1 MVKKTTAS
9 TNPSNDDDN
18 PGESSGGEDRQISY
32 TDQQLQ
38 FLELLKKYPVKLPE
52 TIVDYVTSQGED
64 VLENPVKL
72 AGALRECDITPV
84 RRHQILKHWFADK
97 GIAVSHELLQSVVLD
112 RPGMS
117 SDGGDETTKRKKD
130 KYTVDRETGDIV
142 VASGDDNAIS
152 YDEAVKLSEKKK
164 TEIKAKEKGTVPKY
178 IYDPET
184 NAIRMA
190 KDGEQG
196 GTMEEA
202 KELKVMADKDAKKEP
217 ESPFMQTEDGQWA
230 VVPGAKLSTLEMF
243 TWQAMQKAAAA
254 GQPVDPMD
262 EMLKTGERLKALQ
275 GLFGGGSSIPDWM
288 KDPEQFRKMMTPVN
302 SGDNEAVKALN
313 TKIDQ
318 MIADQH
324 KAETE
329 QLKTTITALTTQVES
344 YKTTVESYKEELAK
358 NQRVTGKTIY
368 DLVGVGVDRI
378 PKTSEILEGLK
389 QITQNPPR
397 LPQGGPADVSKRLE
411 NAAGK
416 LEEAGVLKKAGD
428 DWFNFR

>member
-1 MVKKTTAS
+1 MTQERQEPEGGAKRKTRVTP
-9 TNPSNDDDN
+9 NPKVTM
-18 PGESSGGEDRQISY
+18 QY
-32 TDQQLQ
+32 TDAQQK
-38 FLELLKKYPVKLPE
+38 FVNLLKMYPVPDPE
-52 TIVDYVTSQGED
+52 TIANYVGTQGEG
-64 VLENPVKL
+64 VLDDPDKL
-72 AGALRECDITPV
+72 ALALRDTDIIST
-84 RRHQILKHWFADK
+84 RRRQILKHWFADK
-97 GIAVSHELLQSVVLD
+97 GIDVPEKVLQKTTDLHGGTNKEDDESESKLRHQEKFAVNE
-112 RPGMS
+112 
-117 SDGGDETTKRKKD
+117 
-130 KYTVDRETGDIV
+130 ETGVIHT
-142 VASGDDNAIS
+142 ASDNEKS
-152 YDEAVKLSEKKK
+152 LTWDEAVKASER
-164 TEIKAKEKGTVPKY
+164 IKKEKVEKEKNSGPTY
-178 IYDPET
+178 FYDDT
-184 NAIRMA
+184 TKAIRMA
-190 KDGEQG
+190 KDGERG
-196 GTMEEA
+196 GTMDEA
-202 KELKVMADKDAKKEP
+202 IKLKKMADEDTKKEP

-254 GQPVDPMD
+254 GQPVDPME

-275 GLFGGGSSIPDWM
+275 GLFGGGGGIPDWM
-288 KDPEQFRKMMTPVN
+288 KDPEQFRKMMTPAN

-397 LPQGGPADVSKRLE
+397 LPQGGPTDVSKRLE

-428 DWFNFR
+428 DWFNLR